1 MGEVIVCIVLF
12 MCVVGLYF
20 VFKNDSKVSKTIDTF
35 SNPSIDKE
43 NLHQKLISIVSNIE
57 QHGSKYKKGFLVV
70 EVINQ
75 ASVSYLGSTLT
86 IKDGVF
92 VRDYWFDNPKTVS
105 LLDITNII
113 DIILTGDK
121 VNHLLDFKSKTE
133 WCTDGINWYSIETYT
148 GGCTRVY
155 ERMDAKIIVDEV
167 AEVINCETLK
177 CVFVDDF
184 YFKVGVLKECQNPKN
199 EYWERFLEKE
209 MLDKQKRDQE
219 MKDWVDVIIIKHQK
233 YNDLQY
239 KYECLPSAP
248 IDDIDGFKSFCRLVH
263 ERIKY
268 EEYEISNYLMLKVG
282 EKRKS

>member
-20 VFKNDSKVSKTIDTF
+20 VLKNDSKVSKIIYTF

-43 NLHQKLISIVSNIE
+43 NLHQKLISIISNIE
-57 QHGSKYKKGFLVV
+57 HHGSTYRKGDLVAKILDEGVVRCFGKKFVV
-70 EVINQ
+70 KH
-75 ASVSYLGSTLT
+75 G
-86 IKDGVF
+86 
-92 VRDYWFDNPKTVS
+92 
-105 LLDITNII
+105 LLFQDCWNNSMADVPLIDIANII

-133 WCTDGINWYSIETYT
+133 WCTEGINWYSIKTYT
-148 GGCTRVY
+148 GVCGALITRC
-155 ERMDAKIIVDEV
+155 DSI
-167 AEVINCETLK
+167 INCETLK

-184 YFKVGVLKECQNPKN
+184 YFKEGVLKECKNPKN

-219 MKDWVDVIIIKHQK
+219 MKDWVDAIIIKHQK

-248 IDDIDGFKSFCRLVH
+248 IDDIDGFKSFCKLVH

-282 EKRKS
+282 EKMLK

>member
-12 MCVVGLYF
+12 MCVVGLF
-20 VFKNDSKVSKTIDTF
+20 VVNSNSNSKLCDFFIF
-35 SNPSIDKE
+35 FIDKE
-43 NLHQKLISIVSNIE
+43 NLHQKLISIISNSE
-57 QHGSKYKKGFLVV
+57 YHESTYKKGDFVAKISDEGVV
-70 EVINQ
+70 RCF
-75 ASVSYLGSTLT
+75 G
-86 IKDGVF
+86 KKF
-92 VRDYWFDNPKTVS
+92 VVKHGLLFQDCWNNSMADVP

-133 WCTDGINWYSIETYT
+133 WCTDGINWYSIKTYT
-148 GGCTRVY
+148 GVCGALITRC
-155 ERMDAKIIVDEV
+155 DNI
-167 AEVINCETLK
+167 INCETLK

-184 YFKVGVLKECQNPKN
+184 YFKEGVLKECKNPKN

-248 IDDIDGFKSFCRLVH
+248 IDDIDGFKSFCKLVH

-282 EKRKS
+282 EKMLK

>member
-12 MCVVGLYF
+12 MCVVWLYF

-148 GGCTRVY
+148 GVCGALITRC
-155 ERMDAKIIVDEV
+155 DNI
-167 AEVINCETLK
+167 INCETLK

-209 MLDKQKRDQE
+209 RLDKQKRDQE

-248 IDDIDGFKSFCRLVH
+248 IDDID
-263 ERIKY
+263 
-268 EEYEISNYLMLKVG
+268 
-282 EKRKS
+282 